1 MSDDARFLDVFS
13 GWLKTLGDDVGHVGS
28 LLRDDGLPEGARR
41 SVAGAVN
48 YLFKSLDLIPDGIED
63 LGFVD
68 DAFVLRVA
76 AAQALAA
83 GSVDE
88 GASSVTL
95 GRYAD
100 EAKEVEAFLGAEY
113 PRLETYVRG
122 LAKGAARGRTVD
134 EIIASAEVRD
144 ALLSEVS
151 GWSGAYEA
159 PAFTRDPKTLVK
171 LRAFLDTKLPRLG
184 LRYATVTRVAT
195 ETVVPA

>member
-100 EAKEVEAFLGAEY
+100 EAKE
-113 PRLETYVRG
+113 LETYVRG